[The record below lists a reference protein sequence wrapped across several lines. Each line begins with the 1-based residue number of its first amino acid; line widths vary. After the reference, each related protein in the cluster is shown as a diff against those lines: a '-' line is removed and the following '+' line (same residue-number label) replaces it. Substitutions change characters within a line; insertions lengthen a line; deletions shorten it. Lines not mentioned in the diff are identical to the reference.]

1 MFLYQKTLEF
11 PIRVDSTNPALAEL
25 ILEQLGGADGEMA
38 AGMRYLTQRYYM
50 PLPEARA
57 LLTDIGTEEL
67 SHWEMIATIVWKL
80 VEHAPIEKIKNS
92 PYAAHFADHGRN
104 PFPHNA
110 AGMPFTATYFNAKSD
125 PIADLH
131 EDMAA
136 EQKARATY
144 EHLIQLSDD
153 HGVNQALSFLREREI
168 VHFQRFGEMLDKVQD
183 YMYSNRHK
191 RNRNNRENLIMD
203 HDIIMDNNSRYR

>member
-1 MFLYQKTLEF
+1 MFLYQKTLQF
-11 PIRVDSTNPALAEL
+11 PVKVETTNPALAAL

-67 SHWEMIATIVWKL
+67 SHWEIIATIVWKL
-80 VEHAPIEKIKNS
+80 VEHATDEQIKNS
-92 PYAAHFADHGRN
+92 PYAQHFANHGRN

-110 AGMPFTATYFNAKSD
+110 AGVPFTAAFFNAKTD

-131 EDMAA
+131 ENMAA

-144 EHLIQLSDD
+144 EHLIRMSNDR
-153 HGVNQALSFLREREI
+153 GVNQTLSFLREREV
-168 VHFQRFGEMLDKVQD
+168 VHFQRLGEMLDKVQD
-183 YMYSNRHK
+183 YIYSKHR
-191 RNRNNRENLIMD
+191 RRDDNLDYHRIRQE
-203 HDIIMDNNSRYR
+203 HDRYGMR

>member
-1 MFLYQKTLEF
+1 MFLYQKTLQF
-11 PIRVDSTNPALAEL
+11 PVRVDSTNPALAEL
-25 ILEQLGGADGEMA
+25 ILEQLGGADGEMS

-80 VEHAPIEKIKNS
+80 VEHATDEQIKNT
-92 PYAAHFADHGRN
+92 PYVQHYVNHGRN

-110 AGMPFTATYFNAKSD
+110 AGVPFTASYFNAKSD

-144 EHLIQLSDD
+144 EHLIRMSND

-168 VHFQRFGEMLDKVQD
+168 VHFQRFGEMLDRVQD
-183 YMYSNRHK
+183 YMYSKHRKHDYDFDYNRI
-191 RNRNNRENLIMD
+191 RSEQD
-203 HDIIMDNNSRYR
+203 RYKKY